1 MNKLITLGE
10 FIDTEVPPAFKSD
23 FIVKCRAEL
32 GMRENKV
39 YEVSDMRFILNGI
52 MTSIGRK
59 AGF

>member
-1 MNKLITLGE
+1 MSKVTLGE

-23 FIVKCRAEL
+23 FIVRCRVDL

-39 YEVSDMRFILNGI
+39 YEVSDMRNILNGI
-52 MTSIGRK
+52 MSSIGRK

>member
-1 MNKLITLGE
+1 MSKVTLGE

-23 FIVKCRAEL
+23 FIVRCRADL

-39 YEVSDMRFILNGI
+39 YEISDMRNILNGI
-52 MTSIGRK
+52 MSSIGRK